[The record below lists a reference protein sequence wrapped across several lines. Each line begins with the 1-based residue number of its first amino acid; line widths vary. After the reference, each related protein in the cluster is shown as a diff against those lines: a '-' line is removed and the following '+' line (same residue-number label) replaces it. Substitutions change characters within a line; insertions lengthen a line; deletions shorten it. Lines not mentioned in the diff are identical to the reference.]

1 MQKTRVCLLL
11 SLPALAVG
19 VMVTAWR
26 VRRPSWRV
34 PLPSVLQAV
43 CRTNS
48 FYSLSVQSWL
58 SLHKIVQ
65 PLLKRVCDT
74 DRLAC
79 SKTCWNSADIG
90 FLIDGSSSVGTGNF
104 RTVLQFVANITKA
117 FEISETDTRIGAVQY
132 TYEQRLE
139 FGFEDY
145 TTRSDVLSAIN
156 RVGYWSGGTSTG
168 AAINYAL
175 EQLFKK
181 SKPNKRKLMIL
192 ITDGRSYDD
201 VRIPAM
207 VAHHKG
213 KLVLLSIS
221 GAWWASG
228 TRKGPS
234 S

>member
-1 MQKTRVCLLL
+1 M
-11 SLPALAVG
+11 
-19 VMVTAWR
+19 
-26 VRRPSWRV
+26 
-34 PLPSVLQAV
+34 
-43 CRTNS
+43 
-48 FYSLSVQSWL
+48 QSWF
-58 SLHKIVQ
+58 SLRKTVQ

-90 FLIDGSSSVGTGNF
+90 FVIDGSSSVGTGNF
-104 RTVLQFVANITKA
+104 RTVLQFVANISKE
-117 FEISETDTRIGAVQY
+117 FEISETDTRVGAVQY

-139 FGFEDY
+139 FGFDDY
-145 TTRSDVLSAIN
+145 HTKSDILNAIK

-213 KLVLLSIS
+213 KPVLPNIS

-228 TRKGPS
+228 TGKGLS
-234 S
+234 F